1 MAPLTQTQIINM
13 NKAQEFTMRRIE
25 DANTVRST
33 VRQNIPLITK
43 SKNAYFTNPLT
54 GRTINNNT
62 RSRYNVN
69 RNIKKAN
76 EGFQQQRIVE
86 QRNNTF
92 SKAEIIGGLSTYL
105 KVRMD
110 TRNINNTQELFNF
123 LRKQLNTGQQGYTLR
138 SAVIFFTNDSNEV
151 LGRSISTEYFTLTD
165 FDIFNAY
172 INDLYNGESIGSDSI
187 NSDEF
192 KIDLTHIDLLYL
204 ASPESF
210 GDSDDIIFEI
220 EDVNNIV
227 GNKPNECIKNSLRF
241 IGHELPYLKNKF
253 IEVVNSKGD
262 VDVLPEQLNITNI
275 TFLIKY
281 IVEHKLPI
289 DIISNSVQRI
299 KLQGSY
305 EKFYINNKLNLGR
318 KLNGCEYGLNYLHY
332 SKNCGCEEPCDCFR
346 EYKPFLFVY
355 DSKKK
360 HIDVVKYKSND
371 LYDNSVLIKDNV
383 YIKDF
388 YTIFTTKNQ
397 IPKTILTTREL
408 YDSSNGHKEVNE
420 VFYIFFDYETV
431 VDWKTNNCMREYS
444 LSWFF
449 MCHQEVERIIL
460 DGGVKKDGGMYV
472 DTFELS
478 KENCFNEI
486 GFDCSLKFIEWFN
499 VFQLNRI
506 CKFVSYNGANFD
518 NYFLLNAM
526 LEYKKNNENK
536 INVTDLLYSGNQLL
550 NFKINGSHSMYDL
563 HKHLMGSLKSNC
575 ESFKIPKKYSKLECD
590 HKEIQTL
597 YNNNNNNTFIDII
610 KQREALIAYN
620 NNDVYSLA
628 CLFIKYYEAMS
639 NIDGFDY
646 LKGEKFCEIGTI
658 GSMIMKRARNLWDEK
673 KIVLPKLTFQQY
685 TDVLKYKIA
694 GRVEIFAG
702 KAIKI
707 NEEIVS
713 LDVCSLYPYIMA
725 IHKCYMPCG
734 DIKEVDEYQGD
745 DVLGFYYCDI
755 DQRALRQHNLPNI
768 YAEKTETENKWDS
781 QEILKD
787 YLITN
792 VTIKLLKKYSGIG
805 VICDV
810 KKGFVFTDK
819 MRNVDLFNFLM
830 PLMKLKNEQDELKRE
845 KNPLY
850 NPALRECTKL
860 LMNSVS
866 GKVIEGLHS
875 ENIKMISDIDDLL
888 KLQSKEAKNQIHDIN
903 IINNVGNNLFVSY
916 KIDEETIIKK
926 QKPVYLGAFIYEY
939 ARTYMYENLLSVVGL
954 DRCLYMDTDALKFRK
969 SDLEQWQ
976 LLKGNN
982 IVNHWEDVELI
993 DNRYTSHILFNENS
1007 KVFGSLEN
1015 ELSKNNVFYA
1025 LQKKFW
1031 LTANINNGDI
1041 TYIKTRYKGISPSSL
1056 LLSND
1061 CEIFDDKKDKNVL
1074 NIQGLDLFNW
1084 IGKNKHLTIGS
1095 DYGYGEGFIGKQLEL
1110 FETLWNDREAVVL
1123 VENMRRVVKNSL
1135 RKVKEDDTE
1144 RFNIYNNTVQINYM
1158 LKTIKLN

>member
-1 MAPLTQTQIINM
+1 MSNLTPAQIASLNVAQRETLKNIKETNKPLTI
-13 NKAQEFTMRRIE
+13 RP
-25 DANTVRST
+25 NT
-33 VRQNIPLITK
+33 PLITK
-43 SKNAYFTNPLT
+43 SKNAFFINPLT

-62 RSRYNVN
+62 RSRYNIN

-76 EGFQQQRIVE
+76 ELLQEQRNQQQR
-86 QRNNTF
+86 NNKLVDV
-92 SKAEIIGGLSTYL
+92 SIIGGLSTFMKIRL
-105 KVRMD
+105 D
-110 TRNINNTQELFNF
+110 TRNINNTQDLFEF
-123 LRKQLNTGQQGYTLR
+123 LKKNLETGRAGYVLNN
-138 SAVIFFTNDSNEV
+138 I
-151 LGRSISTEYFTLTD
+151 SISFVNNSNQVIWRTINASYVESND
-165 FDIFNAY
+165 FNIFNAY
-172 INDLYNGESIGSDSI
+172 INNLYNGESIGSDSI
-187 NSDEF
+187 NRDEF
-192 KIDLTHIDLLYL
+192 KLDLSHIDLTYL
-204 ASPESF
+204 QSGIAN

-220 EDVNNIV
+220 EDVNKIE
-227 GNKPNECIKNSLRF
+227 GNQPNQCIKNSLKF

-253 IEVVNSKGD
+253 INVVNSNGD
-262 VDVLPEQLNITNI
+262 VDVIPEQLNITSI
-275 TFLIKY
+275 SFLIKY
-281 IVEHKLPI
+281 IEEHKLPI
-289 DIISNSVQRI
+289 DIISNTVQSIRLKGFRKEFHI
-299 KLQGSY
+299 GQYKKLKYGY
-305 EKFYINNKLNLGR
+305 KLNDCEY
-318 KLNGCEYGLNYLHY
+318 KLNYIHSSFILNPYIFIY
-332 SKNCGCEEPCDCFR
+332 NSKT
-346 EYKPFLFVY
+346 
-355 DSKKK
+355 K
-360 HIDVVKYKSND
+360 HIDVIKNNTCS
-371 LYDNSVLIKDNV
+371 IKDNV
-383 YIKDF
+383 YVERTSEIFFDNNDKIK
-388 YTIFTTKNQ
+388 TVLTK
-397 IPKTILTTREL
+397 REV
-408 YDSSNGHKEVNE
+408 YDESYLQHKDVNE
-420 VFYIFFDYETV
+420 VYYIFFDYETV
-431 VDWKTNNCMREYS
+431 IDWKTNNCMREYS

-449 MCHQEVERIIL
+449 ISQEKINGIIEF
-460 DGGVKKDGGMYV
+460 DSMKKID
-472 DTFELS
+472 FELS
-478 KENCFNEI
+478 KENCFNEV

-499 VFQLNRI
+499 EFQLNKI

-526 LEYKKNNENK
+526 LEYKKTNDTK

-550 NFKINGSHSMYDL
+550 NFKINGCHNMYDL

-575 ESFKIPKKYSKLECD
+575 ESFKIPKKYSKLDCD
-590 HKEIQTL
+590 HREIQIL
-597 YNNNNNNTFIDII
+597 YNDNKDNFINII

-628 CLFIKYYEAMS
+628 CLFIKYYQAMS
-639 NIDGFDY
+639 TIDGFEY
-646 LKGEKFCEIGTI
+646 LQGEKFCEIGTI
-658 GSMIMKRARNLWDEK
+658 GSMIMKRARNLWDDK
-673 KIVLPKLTFQQY
+673 KIVLPKLTFEQY
-685 TDVLKYKIA
+685 NDVLKYKIA

-702 KAIKI
+702 KSIKI

-734 DIKEVDEYQGD
+734 EIKEVEGYMGD

-755 DQRALRQHNLPNI
+755 DQRALKEHNLPNI

-781 QEILKD
+781 TEILKD

-792 VTIKLLKKYSGIG
+792 VTIKLLKKYESIG
-805 VICDV
+805 VKCDV

-830 PLMKLKNEQDELKRE
+830 PLMKIKNEQDELKRDKKPE
-845 KNPLY
+845 Y
-850 NPALRECTKL
+850 NPALRECVKL

-875 ENIKMISDIDDLL
+875 ENIKMISNIEDLL
-888 KLQSKEAKNQIHDIN
+888 KLQSKEAKNQVHDIN
-903 IINNVGNNLFVSY
+903 VINNVGNNLFVSY

-969 SDLEQWQ
+969 SDLAQWQ

-982 IVNHWEDVELI
+982 IVNHWEDVEEI
-993 DNRYTSHILFNENS
+993 DSRYSSHILFNENS

-1031 LTANINNGDI
+1031 LTANIENGEVK
-1041 TYIKTRYKGISPSSL
+1041 YIKTRYKGINPSSL
-1056 LLSND
+1056 LLTND

-1095 DYGYGEGFIGKQLEL
+1095 DYGYGEGFLGQQLKL
-1110 FETLWNDREAVVL
+1110 FETLWLDREAVVL

-1144 RFNIYNNTVQINYM
+1144 RFNIYNNTVQINYL

>member
-1 MAPLTQTQIINM
+1 MSNINQSQ
-13 NKAQEFTMRRIE
+13 KETIE
-25 DANTVRST
+25 SIKNANSFRST
-33 VRQNIPLITK
+33 IRSDIPLITR
-43 SKNAYFTNPLT
+43 SANAYFTNPLT

-76 EGFQQQRIVE
+76 EGLQQQRITE
-86 QRNNTF
+86 QRNNKF
-92 SKAEIIGGLSTYL
+92 SNATIIGGLSNYL
-105 KVRMD
+105 KVRID
-110 TRNINNTQELFNF
+110 TRNINNTQDLFNF
-123 LRKQLNTGQQGYTLR
+123 LTKNLETGRKGYVLNNI
-138 SAVIFFTNDSNEV
+138 SISFVNDSNQVIWRTINTSYVE
-151 LGRSISTEYFTLTD
+151 SND

-172 INDLYNGESIGSDSI
+172 INDLYNGEAIGSDSI

-192 KIDLTHIDLLYL
+192 KLDLSHIDFTYL
-204 ASPESF
+204 QSGMSF
-210 GDSDDIIFEI
+210 GDCDDIIFEI
-220 EDVNNIV
+220 EDVNNIE
-227 GNKPNECIKNSLRF
+227 GNQPNECIKNSLRF

-253 IEVVNSKGD
+253 INVVNSKGD
-262 VDVLPEQLNITNI
+262 IDVVQEQYNINNI
-275 TFLIKY
+275 SCLIKY
-281 IVEHKLPI
+281 IQEHKLPI
-289 DIISNSVQRI
+289 QIISNTVQDI
-299 KLQGSY
+299 KLKGNK
-305 EKFYINNKLNLGR
+305 EKFLIGEYKKLKFGYKLNQ
-318 KLNGCEYGLNYLHY
+318 CEYKSKCIHSLKVCNCDEHCTCLEVYLLDKGLNQPYT
-332 SKNCGCEEPCDCFR
+332 
-346 EYKPFLFVY
+346 FVY
-355 DSKKK
+355 DSKNK
-360 HIDVVKYKSND
+360 HIDVLKNNN
-371 LYDNSVLIKDNV
+371 LTIKDKIYV
-383 YIKDF
+383 ER
-388 YTIFTTKNQ
+388 TSEIFMVDNNK
-397 IPKTILTTREL
+397 PKTIQTKRQVYEER
-408 YDSSNGHKEVNE
+408 DNVAKEQNQ

-431 VDWKTNNCMREYS
+431 VDWKINNCMREYS

-449 MCHQEVERIIL
+449 MSHQKIEHIIL
-460 DGGVKKDGGMYV
+460 DGAKKDGGMYK

-486 GFDCSLKFIEWFN
+486 GFDCSKKFIEWFIE
-499 VFQLNRI
+499 FQLNRV

-526 LEYKKNNENK
+526 LEYKKNNDTK

-550 NFKINGSHSMYDL
+550 NFKINGSHNMYDL

-590 HKEIQTL
+590 HKEIQIL
-597 YNNNNNNTFIDII
+597 YNNNNNTFIDII

-639 NIDGFDY
+639 NIDGFEY

-658 GSMIMKRARNLWDEK
+658 GSMIMKRARNLWEEK

-685 TDVLKYKIA
+685 SDVLKYKIA

-702 KAIKI
+702 TAIKV

-734 DIKEVDEYQGD
+734 EIKDVDEYQGD

-792 VTIKLLKKYSGIG
+792 VTIKLLKKYESIG

-830 PLMKLKNEQDELKRE
+830 PLMKLKNEQDELKRD
-845 KNPLY
+845 KNILY

-875 ENIKMISDIDDLL
+875 ENIKMISDIEDLL
-888 KLQSKEAKNQIHDIN
+888 KLQSKEAKNQVHDIN
-903 IINNVGNNLFVSY
+903 VINNVGNNLFVSY

-993 DNRYTSHILFNENS
+993 DNRYSSHILFNENS

>member
-1 MAPLTQTQIINM
+1 MSNISQAQKDTIESIKNA
-13 NKAQEFTMRRIE
+13 NKF
-25 DANTVRST
+25 NST
-33 VRQNIPLITK
+33 VPKNTPLITK
-43 SKNAYFTNPLT
+43 SKDAYFKNPLT
-54 GRTINNNT
+54 GRTIMNNT
-62 RSRYNVN
+62 RSRYTIN

-76 EGFQQQRIVE
+76 EELNQQRVIE

-92 SKAEIIGGLSTYL
+92 SNASIIGGLSNFL
-105 KVRMD
+105 KVRIN
-110 TRNINNTQELFNF
+110 TKNINNTRELFNF
-123 LRKQLNTGQQGYTLR
+123 LTKNLETGKKGYVLNNISL
-138 SAVIFFTNDSNEV
+138 SFVNDSNQVIWRTINTSYVE
-151 LGRSISTEYFTLTD
+151 SND
-165 FDIFNAY
+165 FEIFNAY
-172 INDLYNGESIGSDSI
+172 INNLYNGEAIGSDSI

-192 KIDLTHIDLLYL
+192 KLYLNHIDFTYL
-204 ASPESF
+204 QSGMAR
-210 GDSDDIIFEI
+210 GDCDDIIFEI
-220 EDVNNIV
+220 EEVNNIQ
-227 GNKPNECIKNSLRF
+227 GNQPNECIKNSLKF
-241 IGHELPYLKNKF
+241 IGHKLPLLKNKF
-253 IEVVNSKGD
+253 INVVNSSGN
-262 VDVLPEQLNITNI
+262 VDVVEEEFKINNIA
-275 TFLIKY
+275 FLIKY
-281 IVEHKLPI
+281 IQKHKLPI
-289 DIISNSVQRI
+289 NIISNTVQEI
-299 KLQGSY
+299 KLKGDK
-305 EKFYINNKLNLGR
+305 EKFLIGEYKKLKYGYKLNE
-318 KLNGCEYGLNYLHY
+318 C
-332 SKNCGCEEPCDCFR
+332 
-346 EYKPFLFVY
+346 EYKPKYIHKFKPCNCIEHCTCLEVYLLDKKLEKPFTFVY
-355 DSKKK
+355 DSNKK
-360 HIDVVKYKSND
+360 HIDVLKNNILS
-371 LYDNSVLIKDNV
+371 IKDNIYV
-383 YIKDF
+383 ERTSD
-388 YTIFTTKNQ
+388 IFIVNNNK
-397 IPKTILTTREL
+397 PKTIKTKRQVYEES
-408 YDSSNGHKEVNE
+408 DIKGKEQNQ

-431 VDWKTNNCMREYS
+431 IDWKINNCMREYS

-449 MCHQEVERIIL
+449 MSHQEVESIIKF
-460 DGGVKKDGGMYV
+460 DGMKK

-499 VFQLNRI
+499 EFQLNRV

-526 LEYKKNNENK
+526 LEYKKTNDTK
-536 INVTDLLYSGNQLL
+536 INITDLLYSGNQLL
-550 NFKINGSHSMYDL
+550 NFKINGTHNMYDL

-590 HKEIQTL
+590 HKEIQNL
-597 YNNNNNNTFIDII
+597 YNNDNNAFIDII
-610 KQREALIAYN
+610 KQRESLIDYN

-628 CLFIKYYEAMS
+628 CLFIKYYQAMS
-639 NIDGFDY
+639 NIDGFEY
-646 LKGEKFCEIGTI
+646 LQGEKFCEIGTI
-658 GSMIMKRARNLWDEK
+658 GSMIMKRARNLWEEK

-685 TDVLKYKIA
+685 SDVLKYKIA

-702 KAIKI
+702 EAIKV

-725 IHKCYMPCG
+725 IYKCYMPCG
-734 DIKEVDEYQGD
+734 DIQEVDEYKGD

-792 VTIKLLKKYSGIG
+792 VTIKLLKKYENIG

-810 KKGFVFTDK
+810 KKGFIFTDK

-830 PLMKLKNEQDELKRE
+830 PLMKLKNEQDELKRN
-845 KNPLY
+845 KDSSY

-875 ENIKMISDIDDLL
+875 ENIKMISNIDDLL
-888 KLQSKEAKNQIHDIN
+888 KLQSKESKNQIHDIN
-903 IINNVGNNLFVSY
+903 VINNVGNNLFVSY

-954 DRCLYMDTDALKFRK
+954 DKCLYMDTDALKFRK
-969 SDLEQWQ
+969 ADLPEWQ
-976 LLKGNN
+976 LLKGNK
-982 IVNHWEDVELI
+982 IVNHWEDVEEI
-993 DNRYTSHILFNENS
+993 DNRYSSHILFNENS

-1015 ELSKNNVFYA
+1015 ELSQNNVFYA

-1031 LTANINNGDI
+1031 LTANINNGEV

-1061 CEIFDDKKDKNVL
+1061 CEIFDEEKDKNIL

-1110 FETLWNDREAVVL
+1110 FETLWVNKEAVVL

-1158 LKTIKLN
+1158 LKTIKL